1 MAKGAATEAALG
13 ALHTKIAAVFSKVLA
28 RYEARLDALDSVASG
43 ELPTDDLSEELLTA
57 LLDEG
62 HMPNPAM
69 LSAITK
75 FLKDNEINFDSQQ
88 IEELSSQERRLA
100 ERSKNRPTLVD
111 LTKLSA
117 TA

>member
-1 MAKGAATEAALG
+1 MSKGAATEAALG
-13 ALHTKIAAVFSKVLA
+13 ALHDKIATVFTKVLS
-28 RYEARLDALDSVASG
+28 RYEARLDAIDVVSG
-43 ELPTDDLSEELLTA
+43 TPEDISEELLQA
-57 LLDEG
+57 LIDDG
-62 HMPNPAM
+62 AMPNPAM